1 MSQKQQNGSVI
12 AIVTMFFLYA
22 MISFVTN
29 LGAPIGVIWKNQP
42 EIGGS
47 NVLGIMGNFMN
58 FFAYLFMGIPAGK
71 MLTKV
76 GYKKT
81 ALIGIAV
88 GFFGVLIQY
97 LSGFSGG
104 IPGFCVYLLG
114 AFVAGFSVCILNT
127 VVNPMLNL
135 LGGGGNRGNQL
146 NMIGGTLNSL
156 AGTLTPMLVGA
167 LIGQVVTMKDVLEK
181 KTIIVNGVSR
191 LATESDITQMSHVN
205 LVMYIAMA
213 VFAAAFIILNFIP
226 IKDPEMGKVT
236 AETKFEHSPWSF
248 RHTLLGV
255 IAIFVYVGVEVGIP
269 GGMNFYLSDT
279 TANGAWVNPEAIA
292 NAATIGGAVAAMY
305 WLLMLIGRMVAGT
318 IAGKVS
324 SRQMMLAT
332 TAVGMILIVAAI
344 LIPKSVTVTMPIV
357 DIKEFEVYSVMV
369 PLSVLLLVL
378 VGLCTSVMWA
388 SIFNLATEG
397 LGKYTAQASGIFMMM
412 VVGGGVLPVVQN
424 FFADIMGYMPSYFVY
439 LLAMA
444 YMFYYALIGCKNVN
458 KDIPV
463 D

>member
-1 MSQKQQNGSVI
+1 MNNQKQNGSII
-12 AIVTMFFLYA
+12 AIITMMFLYA

-88 GFFGVLIQY
+88 GFIGVLIQF

-104 IPGFCVYLLG
+104 ISGFCVYLFG
-114 AFVAGFSVCILNT
+114 AFISGFSVCILNT

-156 AGTLTPMLVGA
+156 SGTLTPMLVGA
-167 LIGQVVTMKDVLEK
+167 LIGTVTA
-181 KTIIVNGVSR
+181 S
-191 LATESDITQMSHVN
+191 TQMADVN
-205 LVMYIAMA
+205 LVMYIAMT
-213 VFAAAFIILNFIP
+213 VFAAAFVALLFIP
-226 IKDPEMGKVT
+226 IQDPEMGKVT
-236 AETKFEHSPWSF
+236 ADTKFEHSPWAF
-248 RHTLLGV
+248 RHCLLGV

-269 GGMNFYLSDT
+269 GGLNFYLSDT
-279 TANGAWVNPEAIA
+279 SDKGAGLLAD
-292 NAATIGGAVAAMY
+292 AATIGGSVAAMY
-305 WLLMLIGRMVAGT
+305 WLLMLVGRLISSA
-318 IAGKVS
+318 IAAKVS
-324 SRQMMLAT
+324 SRQMMLFT
-332 TAVGMILIVAAI
+332 TSVGMILILAAM
-344 LIPKSVTVTMPIV
+344 LTPKSVTVTMPLVKILEGTV
-357 DIKEFEVYSVMV
+357 EMTTV
-369 PLSVLLLVL
+369 PMSAMLLVL

-424 FFADIMGYMPSYFVY
+424 FFADIMGYMPSYFIY
-439 LLAMA
+439 LLGVA

>member
-1 MSQKQQNGSVI
+1 MSNQQKNGSII
-12 AIVTMFFLYA
+12 AIVTMMFLYA

-88 GFFGVLIQY
+88 GFIGVLIQF

-104 IPGFCVYLLG
+104 IPGFCIYLFG
-114 AFVAGFSVCILNT
+114 AFVSGFSVCILNT

-156 AGTLTPMLVGA
+156 SGTMTPMLVGA
-167 LIGQVVTMKDVLEK
+167 LIGTVTA
-181 KTIIVNGVSR
+181 S
-191 LATESDITQMSHVN
+191 TQMADVN
-205 LVMYIAMA
+205 LVMYIAMT
-213 VFAAAFIILNFIP
+213 VFAAAFIILTFIP
-226 IKDPEMGKVT
+226 IQDPELGKVT

-248 RHTLLGV
+248 RHCLLGV

-269 GGMNFYLSDT
+269 GGLNFYLSDT
-279 TANGAWVNPEAIA
+279 TANGAWVNPEAVL

-305 WLLMLIGRMVAGT
+305 WLLMLVGRMIGSAVG
-318 IAGKVS
+318 GKIS
-324 SRQMMLAT
+324 SRQMMLFCT
-332 TAVGMILIVAAI
+332 FVGMVLIIAAI
-344 LIPKSVTVTMPIV
+344 FTPKSVTATMPLVKIL
-357 DIKEFEVYSVMV
+357 EGSVEMTTV
-369 PLSVLLLVL
+369 PLSAILLVL
-378 VGLCTSVMWA
+378 CGLCTSVMWA

-424 FFADIMGYMPSYFVY
+424 FFSDIMCYMPSYFIY

-444 YMFYYALIGCKNVN
+444 YMFYYALLGCKNVN

-463 D
+463 E

>member
-1 MSQKQQNGSVI
+1 MSQQKQNGSVI

-97 LSGFSGG
+97 LSGFTGG

-114 AFVAGFSVCILNT
+114 AFISGFAVCILNT

-156 AGTLTPMLVGA
+156 AGTMTPMLVGA
-167 LIGQVVTMKDVLEK
+167 LIGTVTA
-181 KTIIVNGVSR
+181 S
-191 LATESDITQMSHVN
+191 TQMADVN

-213 VFAAAFIILNFIP
+213 VFACAFVILTFIP
-226 IKDPEMGKVT
+226 IEDPEAARVT
-236 AETKFEHSPWSF
+236 SDTKFEHSPWSF
-248 RHTLLGV
+248 RHLKLGV

-269 GGMNFYLSDT
+269 GGLNFYLSDST
-279 TANGAWVNPEAIA
+279 DRGAGLLE

-305 WLLMLIGRMVAGT
+305 WLLMLIGRLCSSV
-318 IAGKVS
+318 IAAKVS
-324 SRQMMLAT
+324 ARQLMMGT
-332 TAVGMILIVAAI
+332 TAIGMILIVAAM
-344 LIPKSVTVTMPIV
+344 LLPKSATVTMPLL
-357 DIKEFEVYSVMV
+357 DIMKFQITYATV
-369 PLSVLLLVL
+369 PVSALLLVL
-378 VGLCTSVMWA
+378 CGLCTSVMWT
-388 SIFNLATEG
+388 SIFNLSTEG

-412 VVGGGVLPVVQN
+412 VVGGGVLPVIQN
-424 FFADIMGYMPSYFVY
+424 FFADMMGYMPSYFVY

-463 D
+463 